1 MKSVMSVINVKFNT
15 NQMMKPKFKNENDFH
30 AKLGMVTEITTSDHN
45 KLTNKDLP
53 NQHPIEAISGL
64 AEALAANQ
72 DKSYVH
78 IQSQAANVWHIQHD
92 LKKMPSV
99 VVKDSAGNTVV
110 GESEYVDENNIILSF
125 SGAFSGKA
133 FLN

>member
-1 MKSVMSVINVKFNT
+1 
-15 NQMMKPKFKNENDFH
+15 MMIELQGELMDTASIEAELADDEVLDACVGVVH
-30 AKLGMVTEITTSDHN
+30 EIETGDHT
-45 KLTNKDLP
+45 KLTNRDQP
-53 NQHPIEAISGL
+53 NQHPIEAITGLSEAFAKSG
-64 AEALAANQ
+64 

-78 IQSQAANVWHIQHD
+78 VQSQAAKVWVIKHD
-92 LKKMPSV
+92 LDKMPSV

-110 GESEYVDENNIILSF
+110 GESEYVDKNTVILSF